1 MIPEI
6 GHFALILALCVA
18 LVQGILPIYGAAVG
32 NSALMS
38 VAKPAARTQFLLVL
52 TAFGCL
58 AYAFADKDFSVLYVA
73 ATSNSQLAPCTIA
86 LAAIWGAHEG
96 ISPFVDLHPDHLDVC
111 GHAFLRSSSRSHAFP
126 DSWGHGFGERGVPPV
141 HVERVQSVRTADS
154 CGSRRA

>member
-73 ATSNSQLAPCTIA
+73 ATSNSQLPLHYR

-96 ISPFVDLHPDHLDVC
+96 SLLLWTFILTIWMFAVTLFSAHLPEATRSRILGVM
-111 GHAFLRSSSRSHAFP
+111 GLVSVGFLLFMLS
-126 DSWGHGFGERGVPPV
+126 G
-141 HVERVQSVRTADS
+141 VQSVRTADS

>member
-73 ATSNSQLAPCTIA
+73 ATSNSQLPLHYR

-96 ISPFVDLHPDHLDVC
+96 SLLLWTFILTL
-111 GHAFLRSSSRSHAFP
+111 
-126 DSWGHGFGERGVPPV
+126 W
-141 HVERVQSVRTADS
+141 
-154 CGSRRA
+154 